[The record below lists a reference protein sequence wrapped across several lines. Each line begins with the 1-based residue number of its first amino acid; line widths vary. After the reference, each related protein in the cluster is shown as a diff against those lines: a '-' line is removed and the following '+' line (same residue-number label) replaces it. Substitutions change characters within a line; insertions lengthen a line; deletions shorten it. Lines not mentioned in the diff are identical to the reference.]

1 MSTEVTKM
9 EDTMESGVIK
19 ARKSYVDS
27 RDDYLKQT
35 QIAFN
40 LSSIKLRNRHEN
52 RNLGRID
59 RLSTLIYRIF
69 LFLSH
74 FR

>member
-1 MSTEVTKM
+1 
-9 EDTMESGVIK
+9 MESGVIK

-27 RDDYLKQT
+27 GDDYLKQM

-40 LSSIKLRNRHEN
+40 LSSIKLRNRREN
-52 RNLGRID
+52 RNPRRID
-59 RLSTLIYRIF
+59 RISTLIYRIF

>member
-27 RDDYLKQT
+27 GDDYLKQM

-40 LSSIKLRNRHEN
+40 LSSIKIRNRREN

-59 RLSTLIYRIF
+59 RISTLIYRIF

>member
-27 RDDYLKQT
+27 GDDYLKQM

-40 LSSIKLRNRHEN
+40 LSSIKLRNRREN
-52 RNLGRID
+52 RNPGRID
-59 RLSTLIYRIF
+59 RISTLIYRIF